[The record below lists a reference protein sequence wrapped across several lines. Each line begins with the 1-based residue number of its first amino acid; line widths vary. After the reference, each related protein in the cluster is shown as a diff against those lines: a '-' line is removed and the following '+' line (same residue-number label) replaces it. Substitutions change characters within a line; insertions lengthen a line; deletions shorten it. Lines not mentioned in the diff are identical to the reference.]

1 MREISPARK
10 KAIRVYKSSC
20 TSRRSGYLYGNID
33 PRSIRLQGKVVSYS
47 SNIRCHSYRRWYQF
61 TYIYIYISG
70 RISWS
75 TTYVFPLVE
84 FVALFSS
91 YIHISSFGKIFA
103 SFFITAIA
111 FLNVFYRP
119 FYYCNSTV
127 RIPASSFAASTSV
140 FGVPAFFFIAEIHP
154 LENWM
159 VLVGR
164 ISHRIVPFRLFFEI
178 EIFSKPRKRI
188 LERRNGTL
196 SFVVE
201 IRGGHCSCE

>member
-1 MREISPARK
+1 M
-10 KAIRVYKSSC
+10 
-20 TSRRSGYLYGNID
+20 L
-33 PRSIRLQGKVVSYS
+33 
-47 SNIRCHSYRRWYQF
+47 
-61 TYIYIYISG
+61 
-70 RISWS
+70 
-75 TTYVFPLVE
+75 E

-119 FYYCNSTV
+119 FYYRNSTV
-127 RIPASSFAASTSV
+127 RIAASSFAASTSV
-140 FGVPAFFFIAEIHP
+140 FGVAAFFFIAEIHP

-164 ISHRIVPFRLFFEI
+164 ISHRIVLSRLFFEI
-178 EIFSKPRKRI
+178 EIFSKPCRRI

-196 SFVVE
+196 TFVVE
-201 IRGGHCSCE
+201 IRGGHSQLGTLRKCSQRSDSRDEGFWKKPSVANTD